1 MWVSD
6 APYRWGEVLNFCS
19 LLFPKRAAFLLAVE
33 TKIVSRYLRIH
44 KSKKY
49 RPIDSP
55 GKEGLQRGVGEFKI
69 AEILN
74 LRRGPM
80 KLTINGVEQEESEFD
95 GDTLGAVL
103 SSLVKKTPGSYIRRI
118 WLDDKESPAD
128 DQMALQKNPSEI
140 GSLKVELA
148 NLKDLVATNLT
159 NALDYLKKLIPGFE
173 QAAGLFRAGNEQE
186 ANKYYMQILDGI
198 GWFSQVVN
206 IIMQSDQGE
215 LALPGA
221 ENENL
226 EVRQT
231 KLTDLMSQMLEANQ
245 NQDWVLLADILE
257 YEMVPFYKDWETI
270 LSKLNNPH

>member
-1 MWVSD
+1 
-6 APYRWGEVLNFCS
+6 
-19 LLFPKRAAFLLAVE
+19 
-33 TKIVSRYLRIH
+33 
-44 KSKKY
+44 
-49 RPIDSP
+49 
-55 GKEGLQRGVGEFKI
+55 
-69 AEILN
+69 
-74 LRRGPM
+74 M

-95 GDTLGAVL
+95 GDTLGAIL
-103 SSLVKKTPGSYIRRI
+103 ISLVKKTPGSYIRRI
-118 WLDDKESPAD
+118 WLDDQESPAD
-128 DQMALQKNPSEI
+128 DQIALQKNPSEI
-140 GSLKVELA
+140 GSLKVELS
-148 NLKDLVATNLT
+148 NLKDLVATNLV

-173 QAAGLFRAGNEQE
+173 QAADLFRAGNEQE

-226 EVRQT
+226 QAREA

-257 YEMVPFYKDWETI
+257 YEMVPFYKDWEAI
-270 LSKLNNPH
+270 LSKLDNPH